1 MNPIKL
7 IIKDLMKSAGFRC
20 KNNTWFRQ
28 RNDLIQALNIQK
40 SAWGDQYYI
49 NLCFNYF
56 DGSFLYPSEY
66 NFPNTFD
73 TRIRASTFFQD
84 EDFRSMDF
92 ENDYE
97 YENRATVIRGIIS
110 KCINLLNQCNS
121 TIVMKEDYMD
131 IFRNRVRVG
140 PLRDAI
146 LE

>member
-66 NFPNTFD
+66 NFSNTFD

-110 KCINLLNQCNS
+110 KCIDLLNQCNS

-146 LE
+146 LV

>member
-66 NFPNTFD
+66 NFSNTFD

-110 KCINLLNQCNS
+110 KCIDLLNQCNS